1 MQTTNPALLAQALQQ
16 PAGST
21 TQPMQPM
28 PSPMQQPQMPMQQ
41 PQPPQMDAMAV
52 IQMLVEQL
60 RQAKSDKPA
69 PKKQSRSKSPVGR
82 TTIGK
87 TTNNKFPGGD
97 SELYYPEAKGTNNRW
112 GQ

>member
-1 MQTTNPALLAQALQQ
+1 MQTTNPAMLAQALQQ
-16 PAGST
+16 PSGPT
-21 TQPMQPM
+21 TQPLQPM
-28 PSPMQQPQMPMQQ
+28 PQQPQMPM
-41 PQPPQMDAMAV
+41 QMDAMAV

-60 RQAKSDKPA
+60 RQAESDKPA